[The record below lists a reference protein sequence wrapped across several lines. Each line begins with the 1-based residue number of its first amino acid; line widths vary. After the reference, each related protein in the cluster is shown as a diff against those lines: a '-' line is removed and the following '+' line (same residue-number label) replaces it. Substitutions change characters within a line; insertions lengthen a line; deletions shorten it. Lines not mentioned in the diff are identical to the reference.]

1 MTARIIP
8 FPPRTPFAV
17 CIEREGPAWLV
28 TCRNHGW
35 LHGDCR
41 SAIAEAS
48 ALARGFGVVVN
59 HHPIQQNSRKR
70 MWPRLKVH
78 ARAANTRTEPGTGGT
93 LP

>member
-1 MTARIIP
+1 MSARIIP

-41 SAIAEAS
+41 AAIAEAS

-59 HHPIQQNSRKR
+59 HRPIQQNSRKR
-70 MWPRLKVH
+70 TRPRLEVH
-78 ARAANTRTEPGTGGT
+78 TRPNTRTEPGTGGT